1 MDQKKAVIKYVL
13 LEETSVKKLSVTV
26 AELLNKGYLL
36 HGPPLTQTGE
46 GGTPLYLQCVMHAE
60 EEEEK

>member
-1 MDQKKAVIKYVL
+1 MEKPKIKYVL
-13 LEETSVKKLSVTV
+13 LEETSAKKLSESIG
-26 AELLNKGYLL
+26 ELLNKGWLL

-60 EEEEK
+60 EEGGDK